1 MSLNGLGYVR
11 ADFRPKKGRV
21 RKFARKWRD
30 EIIIVALIVA
40 AVVAVCYVSTR
51 GLDRQIE
58 KAGEY
63 ADRVAAQNWPE
74 DGNGNLILRGDE
86 I

>member
-1 MSLNGLGYVR
+1 M
-11 ADFRPKKGRV
+11 
-21 RKFARKWRD
+21 RKFVAKWRD
-30 EIIIVALIVA
+30 EIILAVLIVA
-40 AVVAVCYVSTR
+40 AVIAVCYVSAR

-58 KAGEY
+58 QTEAYAGEI
-63 ADRVAAQNWPE
+63 AARNWPE